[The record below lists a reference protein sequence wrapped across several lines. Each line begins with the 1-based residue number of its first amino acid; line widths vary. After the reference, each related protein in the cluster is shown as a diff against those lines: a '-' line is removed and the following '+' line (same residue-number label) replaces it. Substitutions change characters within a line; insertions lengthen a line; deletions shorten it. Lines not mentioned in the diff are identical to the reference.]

1 MKPSLNASR
10 SPKILIADDDD
21 SLRRVL
27 AAVLEKAGYQTLTA
41 RDGKETLATAK
52 KSSVDVILLDI
63 FLGDAN
69 GLELITDIQKF
80 NSTASIIIITAHG
93 TTQTAIDAAK
103 RRAYGYLTKPVDKT
117 ALLDLVARAASATNQ
132 TQSALRSVNTQRA
145 SQSAMEIDRQ
155 GRLVGQSFAMQAVYQ
170 MVGRAAVSDETVL
183 ILGESGTGKELVSQL
198 IHQNSPRADNPF
210 VVFDCGAITP
220 SLIESALF
228 GHVKGAYTDA
238 HTSRKGKFEQADTGT
253 IFLDEIGELP
263 AEVQMKLLRVLQ
275 EREVEPVGSNER
287 RTVNVRIIAATNR
300 KLEEAV
306 EEKTFREDLYYRL
319 NVVPIALP
327 PLRERKEDIPELVS
341 LFTRRFVEEYKLP
354 DIGISSEVLRQ
365 LADYEWPGN
374 VRELENAI
382 KRALVICAGQMLLPE
397 HFAHVGHD
405 GQPDVGKDYSITD
418 VTALLRGYIEC
429 YLEEVSEEDAGEL
442 YAHVR
447 ALFEKPL
454 FRIVLEH
461 TNGNRSKAAEL
472 LGINRNTLHTK
483 LSEYK
488 L

>member
-1 MKPSLNASR
+1 MKPTSNAAR
-10 SPKILIADDDD
+10 GPKILIADDDD

-41 RDGKETLATAK
+41 RNGKETLATAK

-155 GRLVGQSFAMQAVYQ
+155 GRLVGQSFAMQAVYH

-263 AEVQMKLLRVLQ
+263 AQVQMKLLRVLQ

-300 KLEEAV
+300 KLEAAV

-354 DIGISSEVLRQ
+354 DIGISSEVLQQ

-429 YLEEVSEEDAGEL
+429 YLEEGSEADAGEL

>member
-1 MKPSLNASR
+1 MKPTLNASR

-170 MVGRAAVSDETVL
+170 MVGRASVSDETVL

-300 KLEEAV
+300 KLEAAV

-319 NVVPIALP
+319 NVVPIVLP

-354 DIGISSEVLRQ
+354 DIGISSEVLQQ

-429 YLEEVSEEDAGEL
+429 YLEEVSEADAGEL

>member
-1 MKPSLNASR
+1 MKPLLNASR
-10 SPKILIADDDD
+10 NPKILIADDDD

-170 MVGRAAVSDETVL
+170 MVGRASVSDETVL

-263 AEVQMKLLRVLQ
+263 AQVQMKLLRVLQ

-300 KLEEAV
+300 RLEEAV
-306 EEKTFREDLYYRL
+306 EEKAFREDLYYRL
-319 NVVPIALP
+319 NVVPIVLP

-354 DIGISSEVLRQ
+354 DIGISSEVLQQ

-418 VTALLRGYIEC
+418 VTALLRGYIEG
-429 YLEEVSEEDAGEL
+429 YLEEGSEAGAGEL